1 MIKIL
6 FYIDS
11 LSGGGAEKV
20 LCNLVNAMDQSKF
33 DITVQTLFECDPTDY
48 LTPGIRYRYLFK
60 SRSGF
65 AAKLTDLWYRSCT
78 ELKLTY
84 PLYMKDDY
92 DIECAYLEMG
102 TTKVMAA
109 STNKKAKKLAWVHC
123 DLEKKMG
130 DTEAFVKKTADWYR
144 KFDKVICV
152 SEDARKSFVDLF
164 GNAPESLVLYNTIDE
179 SEIHSKADAYAPQP
193 TTPERVQLVYAG
205 RLSAE
210 KDPKHLLLAC
220 RELRDRGYSFELNI
234 LGEGAERPALERLI
248 EQSGLTDFVHLHGFC
263 DNPYPWLKHSDLI
276 VCSSRYEG
284 LSTVAVEAMILGR
297 PFVTTPC
304 SGMREILGDSE
315 FGLIADDTEGGLS
328 KALAR
333 LLDSPA
339 LREYYAAKAKERAK
353 AFSRQAA
360 AATTE
365 LFFEEL
371 VQEKNVHGC

>member
-1 MIKIL
+1 MIRIL
-6 FYIDS
+6 FFIET
-11 LSGGGAEKV
+11 LKEGGAEKV
-20 LCNLVNAMDQSKF
+20 LCNLVNNMDQSKF
-33 DITVQTLFECDPTDY
+33 DITVQTVWPCDASRF
-48 LTPGIRYRYLFK
+48 LAPGIRYKSMYASMSRANHLRY
-60 SRSGF
+60 RAEAESGL
-65 AAKLTDLWYRSCT
+65 AYR
-78 ELKLTY
+78 LHIKY
-84 PLYMKDDY
+84 DY

-102 TTKVMAA
+102 PTKVMAA
-109 STNKKAKKLAWVHC
+109 STNRKARKLAWVHC
-123 DLEKKMG
+123 DLKKKIG

-144 KFDKVICV
+144 RFDKVICV

-164 GNAPESLVLYNTIDE
+164 GNTPESVVLYNTIDE
-179 SEIHSKADAYAPQP
+179 SEIHSKADAYTPQQ
-193 TTPERVQLVYAG
+193 TTPERMQLVYAG

-248 EQSGLTDFVHLHGFC
+248 EQSGLTGFVHLHGFC

-284 LSTVAVEAMILGR
+284 LSTVALEAMILGR

-315 FGLIADDTEGGLS
+315 FGLIADDTEDGLT

-371 VQEKNVHGC
+371 VQEKNAHGC